1 MLRCAIERCKK
12 KYGSGAIFDRRQ
24 TEPIFNF
31 SLRGKHCFPYLQD
44 HGLLADD
51 LRCVELPF
59 FDFVRQL
66 DSTQCYFRIPE
77 YLEPKHRITPLLH
90 LPVIL
95 LNHVIQV
102 LAGPD
107 ERLNGQDAFGLQF
120 GNGLMRRPTA
130 IECDLLRD
138 LMIAD
143 RFLEE
148 AYGGRFISILTQQE
162 IDCLTLLVDRAVEI
176 APLTLHF
183 DIGFIDSPG

>member
-1 MLRCAIERCKK
+1 MVLVQF
-12 KYGSGAIFDRRQ
+12 FDRRQ
-24 TEPIFNF
+24 SEPIFNF

-44 HGLLADD
+44 HGSWTGD
-51 LRCVELPF
+51 LRYVELPF

-90 LPVIL
+90 VPVIL
-95 LNHVIQV
+95 LNQVIQV

-120 GNGLMRRPTA
+120 GDGLMRRPTA

-138 LMIAD
+138 LSFAKTRSICIFNSLACHSSNQYLLD
-143 RFLEE
+143 QNS
-148 AYGGRFISILTQQE
+148 IS
-162 IDCLTLLVDRAVEI
+162 A
-176 APLTLHF
+176 
-183 DIGFIDSPG
+183 